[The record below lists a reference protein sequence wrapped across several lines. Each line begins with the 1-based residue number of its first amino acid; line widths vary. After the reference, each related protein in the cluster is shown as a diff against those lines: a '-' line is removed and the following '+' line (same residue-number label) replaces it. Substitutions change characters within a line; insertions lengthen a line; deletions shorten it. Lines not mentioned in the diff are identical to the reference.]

1 MNAALASRIR
11 EDLLPRDGVQRIAP
25 VRRGAV
31 IVPPNS
37 VPENI
42 YFVDSGYVKLVQKG
56 ADGKEVILL
65 IIPPGGLFGEEALYE
80 SGVRRVSAQM
90 MQEGAIYQIPRSLLL
105 SLAESTPEVFR
116 GVCEVLA
123 ARQREL
129 EQKIALLCLH
139 DVEYRILHYLSTL
152 PATFH
157 TANTQEYSIPLS
169 QSELAHLIGATRET
183 TSTTLNN
190 LARRGLVRLGRRM
203 LMVTSMEAVRH
214 AADERSGGA
223 AKQIVAGQ
231 NG

>member
-1 MNAALASRIR
+1 MSPVLSSRIR
-11 EDLLPRDGVQRIAP
+11 EDLLSRDGVQRIAN
-25 VRRGAV
+25 VRRGTV
-31 IVPPNS
+31 VVPSDSAQES
-37 VPENI
+37 V

-80 SGVRRVSAQM
+80 NGVRSASAQM
-90 MQEGAIYQIPRSLLL
+90 MQEGAIYQIPRSVFLAF
-105 SLAESTPEVFR
+105 AESTPEIFR
-116 GVCEVLA
+116 GLCEVLTD
-123 ARQREL
+123 RQREL

-152 PATFH
+152 PTTFH
-157 TANTQEYSIPLS
+157 TSHTQEYSIPLS

-203 LMVTSMEAVRH
+203 LMVTSMDAVRN
-214 AADERSGGA
+214 AAQQRSTA
-223 AKQIVAGQ
+223 SSKQTVAGQ
-231 NG
+231 